1 MSDIVKNIL
10 RKLKKNDLGVRL
22 ILALVFW
29 LCLTLFLHF
38 KQIKLDVIDLHSNS
52 NRYVVSQINFDYPD
66 DEATILS
73 KQKKIA
79 DINSI
84 YFIDAKQIKL
94 KRINFENYL
103 IDNPKWKNLPS
114 ISYEKMND
122 LVDRFENTLI
132 ASRFSDAK
140 TIKRMKNHKIDIT
153 NYIALNHEH
162 KKEFPLPKGY
172 FSIFAKKLENVPEK
186 TLDFMENYFEKND
199 YKLTLDYLTLSK
211 VKKLIAKNVAQKYSH
226 ISAGELI
233 IGSNEKV
240 TTKHLAIMQAMKA
253 ALAKNRNL
261 FEPLTILGNILMSFV
276 FISLALFYL
285 RLEQPKILKSI
296 KQLSLIFIILIL
308 TLLSAKIMEFVLLKS
323 TSSFVEATR
332 YPIIV
337 PFAALLFSILFNMRI
352 SLFFSAVLCIVVAL
366 SLAVEHTSFLTINL
380 VTSLIVIVAT
390 KCMRKRTEVFIVCAK
405 CMLGVIPII
414 LASSFIKNRLFHLT
428 LLTNITSSVF
438 FLVII
443 GIMVVGLLPVLETI
457 FDVLT
462 DITLM
467 EYMDPNNELLRRITL
482 EIPGSYQH
490 SLVLGNL
497 AEAAAQEIHANAL
510 FCRVATLYHDI
521 GKLTNPNYFIE
532 NQGSGVNIHQLLT
545 PVESAEVI
553 ISHVTGGEML
563 AKKYRLPKQIIDI
576 IKQHHGTTLVYYFY
590 RKEMEIKE
598 EIDQIDEVQ
607 FRYPGPKP
615 RSKEA
620 AIIMIADA
628 MEAAARSLEEITEE
642 ILSSLINKVVKNRT
656 DDGQF
661 DECSLTFE
669 EMKIVKKSIVRTLLL
684 TRHSRIKYPE
694 QKQEKL
700 RFYLESYLADKS
712 V

>member
-1 MSDIVKNIL
+1 MNSIVKNIL
-10 RKLKKNDLGVRL
+10 RKLKKDDLGFRL
-22 ILALVFW
+22 ILAIVFW
-29 LCLTLFLHF
+29 VSLTLFLHY
-38 KQIKLDVIDLHSNS
+38 KQVRLDVFDLHSNS
-52 NRYVVSQINFDYPD
+52 NRYVVSQIDFDFPD

-79 DINSI
+79 TINSI
-84 YFIDAKQIKL
+84 YFIDTKQIKL

-103 IDNPKWKNLPS
+103 IENPKWKNLSS
-114 ISYEKMND
+114 ISYEKIND
-122 LVDRFENTLI
+122 LVDRFENMLI
-132 ASRFSDAK
+132 ASRFSDSK
-140 TIKRMKNHKIDIT
+140 TIKRMKNHKIDTT
-153 NYIALNHEH
+153 NYIALNHEN
-162 KKEFPLPKGY
+162 KKDFILPKGY
-172 FSIFAKKLENVPEK
+172 FSIFAKKLENVPEN
-186 TLDFMENYFEKND
+186 TLDFISNYFENND
-199 YKLTLDYLTLSK
+199 YRLTLDYLTLSK
-211 VKKLIAKNVAQKYSH
+211 IKKLIEKNVTQKYSH
-226 ISAGELI
+226 IGAGELI

-240 TTKHLAIMQAMKA
+240 TSKHIAIMQSMKA

-276 FISLALFYL
+276 FIILAIFYL
-285 RLEQPKILKSI
+285 RLEQPKILKSV
-296 KQLSLIFIILIL
+296 KQLSLVFSILIL
-308 TLLSAKIMEFVLLKS
+308 TLLSAKVMELVILKS
-323 TSSFVEATR
+323 TSSLVEVIR
-332 YPIIV
+332 YPIVV
-337 PFAALLFSILFNMRI
+337 PFASLLFSILFNMRI
-352 SLFFSAVLCIVVAL
+352 SLFFSTILCIIIGL
-366 SLAVEHTSFLTINL
+366 SLAVEHSAFLTINL
-380 VTSLIVIVAT
+380 VTALIVIVST
-390 KCMRKRTEVFIVCAK
+390 KCMRKRTQVFTVCAK

-414 LASSFIKNRLFHLT
+414 IASSFIKNRFFHLN
-428 LLTNITSSVF
+428 LVTNISSSVV
-438 FLVII
+438 FLLII

-467 EYMDPNNELLRRITL
+467 EYMDPNNELLRRIAL

-545 PVESAEVI
+545 PQESAEVI

-590 RKEMEIKE
+590 RKEMEIKQE
-598 EIDQIDEVQ
+598 MNEIDEAH

-615 RSKEA
+615 TSKEA

-628 MEAAARSLEEITEE
+628 MEAASRSLEEITEE
-642 ILSSLINKVVKNRT
+642 ILCSLVNKIVKNRT
-656 DDGQF
+656 EDGQF

-669 EMKIVKKSIVRTLLL
+669 EMKIVKKSIIRTLLL

-700 RFYLESYLADKS
+700 RFYLESYFADKS